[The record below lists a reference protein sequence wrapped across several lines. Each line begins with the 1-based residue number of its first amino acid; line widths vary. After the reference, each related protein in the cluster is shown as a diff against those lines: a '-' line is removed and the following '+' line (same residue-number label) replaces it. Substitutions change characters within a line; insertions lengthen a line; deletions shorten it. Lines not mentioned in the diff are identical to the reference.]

1 MDLEK
6 AYNKIDNFCCSN
18 HNTLQGNTV
27 RYLNG
32 REEIIDMFSDYK
44 ENQDDD
50 FCKDV
55 YEMTDALETIK
66 KVVDL
71 QKEIGCS
78 FVILSRAIKEG
89 IWSTEYWYCEKEEN
103 QNKLKHIFPKF
114 TILENEWGLD
124 CGDHCY
130 YFVSLKDYKKTWWLR
145 DDRSE

>member
-32 REEIIDMFSDYK
+32 REETIDMFDDYK
-44 ENQDDD
+44 ETNDDD

-55 YEMTDALETIK
+55 NEMVDALETIK

-71 QKEIGCS
+71 QKQIGCPVDV
-78 FVILSRAIKEG
+78 VIKATRDGIYYTYGKSLFSRCKF
-89 IWSTEYWYCEKEEN
+89 
-103 QNKLKHIFPKF
+103 QKLKVCLDYDYGKYRLRPIHKADFSLP
-114 TILENEWGLD
+114 LNE
-124 CGDHCY
+124 
-130 YFVSLKDYKKTWWLR
+130 YKITWWLKE
-145 DDRSE
+145 DKSD